1 MLGTISLLE
10 SFKMVPTRIRSQR
23 IWQMLSFPLLM
34 RKRGSETVH
43 TQVYSFMILPRYIR
57 GSVCFLILHHHIRR
71 ALDIWTSLCM
81 SHRSTLLTSHHV
93 NQTHWMRGGKYVE
106 DLGKILHFRG
116 GGINLV
122 RIRGLVRAVK
132 CLRSQ
137 WSRVTGHALKTKDKL
152 VHLVPST
159 TKKAAWCPV
168 GLRFWKQ
175 RILHL
180 GILWW
185 YSEQGRGQVQAEVQ
199 AVMILEPYDPTDTME
214 LKASLVSKGARWSF
228 WSAPAGKS
236 HHRP

>member
-1 MLGTISLLE
+1 MWKTL
-10 SFKMVPTRIRSQR
+10 VRS
-23 IWQMLSFPLLM
+23 M
-34 RKRGSETVH
+34 
-43 TQVYSFMILPRYIR
+43 
-57 GSVCFLILHHHIRR
+57 
-71 ALDIWTSLCM
+71 
-81 SHRSTLLTSHHV
+81 
-93 NQTHWMRGGKYVE
+93 
-106 DLGKILHFRG
+106 HFRG
-116 GGINLV
+116 GWINLV

-175 RILHL
+175 RILYL

-214 LKASLVSKGARWSF
+214 LKASVVSKGARWSF
-228 WSAPAGKS
+228 WSALAFWFAGTSPILLLLTWWLICSVSPLIVK
-236 HHRP
+236 RVLI